1 MRDHGLR
8 VGVAVAGA
16 MGRNHA
22 RVYELIGGVRLEGVY
37 DVNRDRA
44 EALADEFGGKVV
56 SSLEALS
63 ECCEA
68 VSVTVPTNKHSAI
81 GGQLLQLGT
90 HILVEKPIASSE
102 DEAAKLVQLAATTG
116 KVLQVGHVERFNP
129 VLRHLEDRLDRPKFI
144 EAHRLS
150 PFPNRSLDIG
160 VVLDLMIHDLEII
173 LHLVKSP
180 LLHID
185 AVGVPVLTSHEDIAN
200 ARLRFENGC
209 VANVTASRI
218 SPDRMRK
225 IRVFQ
230 ENCYLSLD
238 YQEQNGKV
246 YWSES
251 GGIQAAEVEVDR
263 SEPLMAELT
272 AFVDAVRGHEGP
284 AVTGPQGAAALEA
297 ALRITRAIHAAGQSG
312 SGRSEVD
319 RDLL

>member
-1 MRDHGLR
+1 MDLR
-8 VGVAVAGA
+8 VGVAGAGA

-22 RVYELIGGVRLEGVY
+22 RAYGVLEGVRLEGVY
-37 DVNRDRA
+37 DIEIERA
-44 EALADEFGGKVV
+44 EALVAEFGGKAVD
-56 SSLEALS
+56 SLEALS

-68 VSVTVPTNKHSAI
+68 VSVTVPTNRHALI
-81 GGQLLQLGT
+81 GGELLRLGT

-102 DEAAKLVQLAATTG
+102 EEAEKLVQLAATTG

-173 LHLVKSP
+173 LHLVNSP
-180 LLHID
+180 LVHID

-238 YQEQNGKV
+238 YQEQNGRV
-246 YWSES
+246 FWTDSE
-251 GGIQAAEVEVDR
+251 GIQVAEVEIDR
-263 SEPLMAELT
+263 SEPLLAELS
-272 AFVDAVRGHEGP
+272 AFADAVRGREGP
-284 AVTGPQGAAALEA
+284 AVSGSQGAAALET
-297 ALRITRAIHAAGQSG
+297 ALRITRMIHDGG
-312 SGRSEVD
+312 
-319 RDLL
+319 

>member
-1 MRDHGLR
+1 MDLR
-8 VGVAVAGA
+8 VGVAGAGA

-22 RVYELIGGVRLEGVY
+22 RIYELLDGVRLEGVY
-37 DVNRDRA
+37 DVDCSRA
-44 EALADEFGGKVV
+44 EAVATEFGGKAV

-68 VSVTVPTNKHSAI
+68 VSVTVPTNRHAAI
-81 GGQLLQLGT
+81 GGQLLRQGT

-102 DEAAKLVQLAATTG
+102 EEAEKLVQLAATTG

-129 VLRHLEDRLDRPKFI
+129 VLRHLERRLDRPKFI

-173 LHLVKSP
+173 LHLVASP
-180 LLHID
+180 LVHID
-185 AVGVPVLTSHEDIAN
+185 AIGVPVLTSHEDIAN

-246 YWSES
+246 FWTES
-251 GGIQAAEVEVDR
+251 GDIQTAEVEVDR
-263 SEPLMAELT
+263 SEPLMAELS
-272 AFVDAVRGHEGP
+272 AFVDAVRGNEGP
-284 AVTGPQGAAALEA
+284 AVTGPQGAAALET
-297 ALRITRAIHAAGQSG
+297 ALRITRIIHDG
-312 SGRSEVD
+312 
-319 RDLL
+319 

>member
-1 MRDHGLR
+1 
-8 VGVAVAGA
+8 

-22 RVYELIGGVRLEGVY
+22 RVYELLEGVRLEGVY
-37 DVNRDRA
+37 DIEIERA
-44 EALADEFGGKVV
+44 KALVAEFGGKAVD
-56 SSLEALS
+56 SLEALS

-68 VSVTVPTNKHSAI
+68 VSVTVPTNKHALI
-81 GGQLLQLGT
+81 GGELLRLGT

-102 DEAAKLVQLAATTG
+102 EEAEKLVQLAATTG

-173 LHLVKSP
+173 LHLVNSP
-180 LLHID
+180 LVHID

-200 ARLRFENGC
+200 ARLRFKNGC
-209 VANVTASRI
+209 IANVTASRI

-238 YQEQNGKV
+238 YQEQNGRV
-246 YWSES
+246 FWTDSE
-251 GGIQAAEVEVDR
+251 GIQVAEVEIDR
-263 SEPLMAELT
+263 SEPLLAELN
-272 AFVDAVRGHEGP
+272 AFVDAVRGREGP
-284 AVTGPQGAAALEA
+284 AVSGSQGAAALEA
-297 ALRITRAIHAAGQSG
+297 ALRITRMIHDGEQ
-312 SGRSEVD
+312 
-319 RDLL
+319 